1 MVPTDRFAELA
12 EIAVDKHGLFELEDS
27 RAVGYAD
34 NTIAQMA
41 RRGVLERVSHGTY
54 RIPFLSGGR
63 LSAYMEA
70 TLWPSGVRGVLSR
83 DTALDLWDVSDVNP
97 DKIHIT
103 VPRAHRPQRQL
114 PAAYV
119 IHREDLL
126 DTEITALEGVSVV
139 TLERAVRQC
148 AAAHLAP
155 DLLEQAVR
163 HGRERGLL
171 GAEPANALTR
181 DLGLERLASGR
192 A

>member
-1 MVPTDRFAELA
+1 MPTDRFAQLAELA
-12 EIAVDKHGLFELEDS
+12 VDQHGLFELEDS

-54 RIPFLSGGR
+54 RISFLSGGR

-70 TLWPSGVRGVLSR
+70 ALWPTGVRGVLSH

-97 DKIHIT
+97 GKIHIT
-103 VPRAHRPQRQL
+103 VPRAHRPQRKV

-126 DTEITALEGVSVV
+126 DAEVTAIERIPVV
-139 TLERAVRQC
+139 TLERAVRGC
-148 AAAHLAP
+148 AAGHLSP

-171 GAEPANALTR
+171 STEQAAALVR
-181 DLGLERLASGR
+181 DLGIDRLATVR

>member
-1 MVPTDRFAELA
+1 MPTDRFAQLA
-12 EIAVDKHGLFELEDS
+12 EIAVDQHGLFELEDS
-27 RAVGYAD
+27 RVVGYAD

-41 RRGVLERVSHGTY
+41 RRGVLERVCHGTY

-70 TLWPSGVRGVLSR
+70 ALWPAGVRGVLSH
-83 DTALDLWDVSDVNP
+83 DTALDLWDVSEVNP
-97 DKIHIT
+97 GKIHIT
-103 VPRAHRPQRQL
+103 VPRAHRPQRKL

-119 IHREDLL
+119 IHRENLL
-126 DTEITALEGVSVV
+126 DAEVTAIEGIPVV
-139 TLERAVRQC
+139 TLERAVREC
-148 AAAHLAP
+148 AAAHLSP

-171 GAEPANALTR
+171 SAEQAAPLIR
-181 DLGLERLASGR
+181 DLEIDRVATVR

>member
-1 MVPTDRFAELA
+1 MPTDRFAELA

-27 RAVGYAD
+27 RTVGYAD

-41 RRGVLERVSHGTY
+41 RRGVLDRVSHGTY
-54 RIPFLSGGR
+54 RIPFLSGGS

-70 TLWPSGVRGVLSR
+70 ALWPSGIHGVLSR

-126 DTEITALEGVSVV
+126 DTEITAIEGIPVV
-139 TLERAVRQC
+139 TLERAVREC
-148 AAAHLAP
+148 AAAHLGS

-171 GAEPANALTR
+171 SAEQADALTR
-181 DLGLERLASGR
+181 DLGLDRLASGR